1 MDRVRKES
9 DVRMNWLSKMERKFG
24 KYAIPDLMK
33 YVAIVYA
40 VGAILQIIKPEML
53 DLMML
58 DFGAILQGQV
68 WRLVTFVVYPPS
80 SGVLFNALAI
90 YVYYT
95 MGRALEHR
103 WGTFAFNLY
112 FFMGVISHI
121 LASVLVYFLARP
133 YDTIIPIGMMGT
145 YYLNLSL
152 FFAFVTEFSDVQ
164 FLLFFIIPIK
174 AKWLGIID
182 AIYFGA
188 TIIGGLLFPI
198 LPQFSSMLMGLRVFA
213 LPNIAIL
220 ALMSALNYLLFYHM
234 FRKRFRLTRQQKQIR
249 KEFRAKVEE
258 AKAIQ
263 RANAG
268 APRHCCVICGRTE
281 LTHPDLEFRYCSKC
295 EGSFEY
301 CEDHLYTHQ
310 HVKKEASQS

>member
-1 MDRVRKES
+1 
-9 DVRMNWLSKMERKFG
+9 MERKFG
-24 KYAIPDLMK
+24 KYAISNLMQ

-40 VGAILQIIKPEML
+40 IGAILQIVNPNL
-53 DLMML
+53 LNLLML

-68 WRLVTFVVYPPS
+68 WRLLAFVVYPPS
-80 SGVLFNALAI
+80 SGLLFNALSI
-90 YVYYT
+90 FVYYT
-95 MGRALEHR
+95 MGRSLEQR

-121 LASVLVYFLARP
+121 FASILVYFLAGQ
-133 YDTIIPIGMMGT
+133 YNMVLPIGMMGT

-152 FFAFVTEFSDVQ
+152 FFAFVTEFSEVQ

-188 TIIGGLLFPI
+188 TIIGGFLFPF
-198 LPQFSSMLMGLRVFA
+198 LPQISALLSNFGVLA
-213 LPNIAIL
+213 LPNFAIL
-220 ALMSALNYLLFYHM
+220 ALMSVLNYLLFYNL
-234 FRKRFRLTRQQKQIR
+234 FRKRMRLTRQQKQIR
-249 KEFRAKVEE
+249 REFRAKVAE

-263 RANAG
+263 KANAS
-268 APRHCCVICGRTE
+268 APRHCCSICGRTE
-281 LTHPDLEFRYCSKC
+281 QSHPDLEFRYCSKC

-310 HVKKEASQS
+310 HVKKEANES

>member
-1 MDRVRKES
+1 
-9 DVRMNWLSKMERKFG
+9 MNWLNKMERKYG
-24 KYAIPDLMK
+24 KYAIPNLMQ

-40 VGAILQIIKPEML
+40 VGALLQIVKPALLEML
-53 DLMML
+53 ML
-58 DFGAILQGQV
+58 DFGAVLQGQV

-80 SGVLFNALAI
+80 TGLLFNALSI
-90 YVYYT
+90 FVYYT
-95 MGRALEHR
+95 MGKALEQR

-121 LASVLVYFLARP
+121 LASVLVFFLAGQ
-133 YDTIIPIGMMGT
+133 YDALYPMGWMGT
-145 YYLNLSL
+145 YFLNLSL
-152 FFAFVTEFSDVQ
+152 FFAFVTEFSEVQ

-198 LPQFSSMLMGLRVFA
+198 LPSVSYLLMNFGVYA

-220 ALMSALNYLLFYHM
+220 ALLSALNYLLFYNM

-249 KEFRAKVEE
+249 REFRAKVEE
-258 AKAIQ
+258 VKAAQ
-263 RANAG
+263 RANANM
-268 APRHCCVICGRTE
+268 PRHCCVVCGRTE

-295 EGSFEY
+295 EGSYEY

-310 HVKKEASQS
+310 HIKKEAGEA

>member
-1 MDRVRKES
+1 
-9 DVRMNWLSKMERKFG
+9 MNWLRKMERKFG
-24 KYAIPDLMK
+24 KYAIPNLMR

-40 VGAILQIIKPEML
+40 IGVIIQIVNPSLL
-53 DLMML
+53 DMMMM
-58 DFGAILQGQV
+58 DFGAVLQGEI
-68 WRLVTFVVYPPS
+68 WRLVTFVIYPPS
-80 SGVLFNALAI
+80 SGLLFNALSI

-95 MGRALEHR
+95 MGNALEQR

-112 FFMGVISHI
+112 FFMGVIAHI
-121 LASVLVYFLARP
+121 LAGILVYFLFGNN
-133 YDTIIPIGMMGT
+133 YNMILPIGWMGT

-152 FFAFVTEFSDVQ
+152 FFAFVTEFSEVQ

-198 LPQFSSMLMGLRVFA
+198 LPQLSALLSRFRIIA
-213 LPNIAIL
+213 LPNIAVL
-220 ALMSALNYLLFYHM
+220 ALMSALNYILFYYLY
-234 FRKRFRLTRQQKQIR
+234 RRAFRLTRQQKQIR
-249 KEFRAKVEE
+249 REFRAKVAE

-268 APRHCCVICGRTE
+268 APRHCCSICGRTE
-281 LTHPDLEFRYCSKC
+281 QTDPELEFRFCSKC

-310 HVKKEASQS
+310 HVKKEANQS

>member
-1 MDRVRKES
+1 
-9 DVRMNWLSKMERKFG
+9 MERKFG
-24 KYAIPDLMK
+24 KYAIPNLMR

-40 VGAILQIIKPEML
+40 VGAILQIINPRLL
-53 DLMML
+53 DLLLL
-58 DFGAILQGQV
+58 DFGAILKGQV

-80 SGVLFNALAI
+80 SGLLFNALSI
-90 YVYYT
+90 FVYYT
-95 MGRALEHR
+95 MGNALERR

-112 FFMGVISHI
+112 FLMGVVSHV
-121 LASVLVYFLARP
+121 LASIVVYLLFGGSYYLW
-133 YDTIIPIGMMGT
+133 PIGTMGT

-188 TIIGGLLFPI
+188 TIVGGFLFPI
-198 LPQFSSMLMGLRVFA
+198 LPQISYRLMSFGIYAV
-213 LPNIAIL
+213 PDIAIL
-220 ALMSALNYLLFYHM
+220 ALMSVLNYILFYYLY
-234 FRKRFRLTRQQKQIR
+234 RKTFRLTRQQKQIR
-249 KEFRAKVEE
+249 KEFRAKVAE

-263 RANAG
+263 RANAH
-268 APRHCCVICGRTE
+268 APRHCCSICGRTE
-281 LTHPDLEFRYCSKC
+281 QSNPELEFRFCSKC

-310 HVKKEASQS
+310 HVKKEASE